1 MKAEKDVLIK
11 TLFRTCNS
19 YKCLYIPL
27 YPFGKLI
34 LRIYDLSVYHETQVE
49 ISMLDANENLLIKK
63 CTWPSN
69 KNAFLFISSWLAKTK
84 MHTIC

>member
-1 MKAEKDVLIK
+1 MKAAKNVLIK

-49 ISMLDANENLLIKK
+49 ISMLDANENLLIK
-63 CTWPSN
+63 S
-69 KNAFLFISSWLAKTK
+69 ALDLQIK
-84 MHTIC
+84 MHFYSYLVD

>member
-1 MKAEKDVLIK
+1 MKAAKDVLIN

-49 ISMLDANENLLIKK
+49 ISMLDANENLLIK
-63 CTWPSN
+63 S
-69 KNAFLFISSWLAKTK
+69 ALDLQIK
-84 MHTIC
+84 MHFYSYLVD